1 MAGRNI
7 EDEIIELVATG
18 KADTRARLVE
28 VTGLAQSTVSSAVLR
43 LLSEGGL
50 QEADASVATGGR
62 RARRLEI
69 PSSKGAVGL
78 VELGAHHALYALAD
92 DLRRGV
98 DPESIEIDI
107 FDGPEEV
114 LDLVVTAVKKR
125 AEAAG
130 AELVALGIAVPAPV
144 GADSGT
150 IIRPARMP
158 GWDGCRVAE
167 LVSERFGLRAH
178 VENDARAGA
187 MGERSYRLHSSNAG
201 TFSEYL
207 YIKAGSAI
215 GGAFVHEG
223 AVLLGAQGIAGDLSH
238 VPVPAGGTRPCGCG
252 NLGCLATVASAE
264 AIRADLNAAGLALG
278 SNAELLDAAA
288 KGDPEVVTLIRA
300 AGVLVGESA
309 AHLVSFLNPEAVV
322 IGGAL
327 SAVDAFTAGVRQALH
342 QGCLPA
348 IVENLIVDKSRVGRA
363 AALWGLLQP
372 TSSLVTKEFSK

>member
-7 EDEIIELVATG
+7 EDEIIELVASG
-18 KADTRARLVE
+18 EADTRARLVA
-28 VTGLAQSTVSSAVLR
+28 VTGLAQSTVSSAVVR
-43 LLSEGGL
+43 LLAEGSL
-50 QEADASVATGGR
+50 KESDSSVATGGR

-69 PSSKGAVGL
+69 PTTEGAIGL
-78 VELGAHHALYALAD
+78 VELGAHHALCVLAD
-92 DLRRGV
+92 DLRRGIE
-98 DPESIEIDI
+98 PESISIDI
-107 FDGPEEV
+107 FDGPETV
-114 LDLVVTAVKKR
+114 LDAVIGALEER
-125 AEAAG
+125 AVATG

-144 GADSGT
+144 GAESGM
-150 IIRPARMP
+150 IVRPARMP
-158 GWDGCRVAE
+158 GWDGCRIAD
-167 LVSERFGLRAH
+167 LVRERFGLLVH

-187 MGERSYRLHSSNAG
+187 MGERAYRVHSCAPAV
-201 TFSEYL
+201 FSEYL

-223 AVLLGAQGIAGDLSH
+223 SVMVGAQGIAGDLSH
-238 VPVPAGGTRPCGCG
+238 VPVPAGASRPCGCG
-252 NLGCLATVASAE
+252 NLGCLATIASAE
-264 AIRADLNAAGLALG
+264 AIRGDLNAAGFSLA
-278 SNAELLDAAA
+278 SNAELLEAAS

-300 AGVLVGESA
+300 SGVLVGESA

-348 IVENLIVDKSRVGRA
+348 IVEDLVVDKSRVGRA

-372 TSSLVTKEFSK
+372 TSSLVTKEFVK